1 MNYHYGIYNKEIN
14 EKMVK
19 ISKSIKKYKEWVSL
33 TIADDHELI
42 NPISKDFLKT
52 QFAKIFRLYYSLFK
66 GKNLKN
72 LNDSVETF
80 HRIFDITGKDLIA
93 IGYIG
98 GLTIK
103 TLNHRFGEENV
114 KAVFGKPL
122 DPIATEQ
129 NRLNRE
135 KKEELKKEYYEKLRK
150 FYEKNYYKRED
161 EKSLASELNKQKRR
175 GYEVSEILLERYQK
189 IHDELNAGR
198 KEIWADYQK
207 KLSDYPLV

>member
-1 MNYHYGIYNKEIN
+1 MSYHYGIYNKEIN

-19 ISKSIKKYKEWVSL
+19 ITKVIERKTDRFFF

-52 QFAKIFRLYYSLFK
+52 QFAKIFRLYYSLFR

-80 HRIFDITGKDLIA
+80 HQIFDITGKDLIA

-103 TLNHRFGEENV
+103 TLNRRFGEENV

-129 NRLNRE
+129 NRVNRE
-135 KKEELKKEYYEKLRK
+135 KKEELKKEYFEKLRK

-161 EKSLASELNKQKRR
+161 EKALASELNKQKRR
-175 GYEVSEILLERYQK
+175 GYEVSEIILDRYQK
-189 IHDELNAGR
+189 IHAELNAGQ
-198 KEIWADYQK
+198 KEIWSDYQK
-207 KLSDYPLV
+207 KLADYPLV

>member
-1 MNYHYGIYNKEIN
+1 MSYHYGIYDKEIN

-19 ISKSIKKYKEWVSL
+19 ISKSIERNKEWIFFS
-33 TIADDHELI
+33 ISDDHELI

-52 QFAKIFRLYYSLFK
+52 QFAKIFRFYYSLYQ

-72 LNDSVETF
+72 LNEKVETF
-80 HRIFDITGKDLIA
+80 HQIFDITGKDLIA
-93 IGYIG
+93 IGFIG

-114 KAVFGKPL
+114 KAVFGTPL

-129 NRLNRE
+129 NRVNRE
-135 KKEELKKEYYEKLRK
+135 KREELKVEYFVNLRK
-150 FYEKNYYKRED
+150 FNEKNYYKRED
-161 EKSLASELNKQKRR
+161 EKAISSELNKQKRR
-175 GYEVSEILLERYQK
+175 GYEVSEILLGRYLK
-189 IHDELNAGR
+189 IHDELNAGQ

-207 KLSDYPLV
+207 KLADYPLV